1 MKKKEMAKRILNLE
15 NQMQEM
21 EGKRWLELIAIEKM
35 AKKINIDIDELL
47 REKSQLGMNYRCEQI
62 KEEEKDL
69 PHEILKLIFDK
80 SPEGISVGEIR
91 DILKEIQNISEDIQM
106 VL

>member
-1 MKKKEMAKRILNLE
+1 MKKKEMEKRINDLE
-15 NQMQEM
+15 DQMQRM
-21 EGKRWLELIAIEKM
+21 ERRRDLDVKVIQNM
-35 AKKINIDIDELL
+35 AKKLHFDIEELL
-47 REKSQLGMNYRCEQI
+47 RESYKPGINYRCEQI
-62 KEEEKDL
+62 KEEELDL